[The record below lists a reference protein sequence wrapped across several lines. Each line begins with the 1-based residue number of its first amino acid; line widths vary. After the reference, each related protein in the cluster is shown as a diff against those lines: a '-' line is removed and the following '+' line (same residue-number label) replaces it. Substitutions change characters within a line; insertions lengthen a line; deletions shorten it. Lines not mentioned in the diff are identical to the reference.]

1 MRTGSVGCLV
11 GAAAW
16 EEWAE
21 RVADAAAAAAHWVEG
36 WAVGEAAAA
45 RSDRAVW

>member
-1 MRTGSVGCLV
+1 M
-11 GAAAW
+11 GAAAG

-21 RVADAAAAAAHWVEG
+21 RVADVAAAEAHWVEG